1 MSTARKSRAP
11 GPGAAMRRISIR
23 VAGLRGVQ
31 RLANDA
37 TVAVTDLVEAM
48 HDAVLLT
55 PGVLARRIDGRTP
68 GIAMNCRDATLTA
81 AFRCSNAGSA
91 PVVWSWSPSI
101 RASNVRADST
111 ASRPEAS
118 RHRGDHAAPGLRV
131 HGHEPRPQDDRGC
144 CVPEC
149 ARRQVIDRG
158 GTARDWRPRTAADR
172 VDSRRYARLPRGVRT
187 DKRFEV
193 TYFPPRHVPSG
204 IQRILGA
211 PTAALQDGARF
222 PRT

>member
-131 HGHEPRPQDDRGC
+131 HGHEPRPQDDRVAVCPSARGVKLSIGEELPGIGGQEPQPTESTADDTRGC
-144 CVPEC
+144 RAGCVPTN
-149 ARRQVIDRG
+149 G
-158 GTARDWRPRTAADR
+158 
-172 VDSRRYARLPRGVRT
+172 SR
-187 DKRFEV
+187 
-193 TYFPPRHVPSG
+193 
-204 IQRILGA
+204 
-211 PTAALQDGARF
+211 
-222 PRT
+222 